1 MKQEFDKQLDS
12 LLRGTRGGAGEVR
25 RAAAATSEHL
35 SPDELSAY
43 AENALP
49 QAARSLYT
57 AHLADCSD
65 CRRIVTT
72 VALASGAEVAREA
85 RPALVPDVSRA
96 ASETSWGARLAAL
109 FSPRVMAYAAPVL
122 AVAIIGALT
131 LVILRG
137 RQGGEAPNVA
147 QRSDEE
153 AARPGS
159 ITQPAPSAG
168 TLAPPTAANMNAS
181 APQTQGGPAAA
192 PGVGTAKTETTTNA
206 PVTVREMAQDEAKT
220 EAAKDSASQSADA
233 SEFKIVAPAPK
244 PAEISAAP
252 APPPAATQPAEA
264 ASVARSSTPA
274 RAASRE
280 GDDKEESRQQRSA
293 ADNVRMA
300 ERGEGTQRNAPE
312 PERGRAMDRDSRA
325 DRRVYDGKTK
335 SDGKVL
341 SETEGLAAS
350 RKRQGGPAAGAGG
363 AAAETRFVA
372 GHEFR
377 RQGNAWVDVNY
388 RSSMSTVS
396 VRRGSESFRSLAAD
410 IPEVGRA
417 AAQLPGTVIIVAR
430 GRAYRIN

>member
-25 RAAAATSEHL
+25 RAAAAEHL

-72 VALASGAEVAREA
+72 VVLASGAEVAREA
-85 RPALVPDVSRA
+85 RPAGVADVSRA
-96 ASETSWGARLAAL
+96 ASKSSWGARLAAL

-122 AVAIIGALT
+122 AVAIIGAVA

-137 RQGGEAPNVA
+137 RQGSEAPNVA

-159 ITQPAPSAG
+159 ITQPSPSAG
-168 TLAPPTAANMNAS
+168 TLEAAPAANIDAP
-181 APQTQGGPAAA
+181 APQTQGSPAAA

-206 PVTVREMAQDEAKT
+206 PVKVKEMAQDKSNEL
-220 EAAKDSASQSADA
+220 ADA
-233 SEFKIVAPAPK
+233 DEFKTASPVPK
-244 PAEISAAP
+244 PEVAAAAA
-252 APPPAATQPAEA
+252 APPPASSQPAEA
-264 ASVARSSTPA
+264 VPVAPTSTGARAPA
-274 RAASRE
+274 READDRE
-280 GDDKEESRQQRSA
+280 VSRQRRSA
-293 ADNVRMA
+293 ADNAREA
-300 ERGEGTQRNAPE
+300 ERGEDARRDAPE
-312 PERGRAMDRDSRA
+312 PERGRAMNNNNERA
-325 DRRVYDGKTK
+325 ERRVYDGKTK
-335 SDGKVL
+335 SDGNVP
-341 SETEGLAAS
+341 SETEGLASA
-350 RKRQGGPAAGAGG
+350 RKRQGGPATGGGRG
-363 AAAETRFVA
+363 AASETRFVA

-396 VRRGSESFRSLAAD
+396 VRRGSDSFRSLAAD

-417 AAQLPGTVIIVAR
+417 AGQLPGTVVIVAR